1 MSVTTPLELPKPA
14 RPPGLVGYAGALVLV
29 AAATLAAVLVER
41 VTPAPNLSLIFVV
54 PVVIAAASFGWGPA
68 LGAVFAGVAAYNFF
82 LVEPRQSLQVA
93 DVANLWALGLLLL
106 IAAIVSAVAAESR
119 ARAIKAW
126 EAADQAGA
134 LQTLARAL
142 VGAAD
147 RAGIAMA
154 CAEALARLF
163 RAPAAIYVERGD
175 ELERAAAAR
184 GTPTA
189 ADDEAARWA
198 LASRLPTRGGA
209 YPIDEAD
216 FDFWPILSHQRRRA
230 VVGVSFS
237 GRDEGRPD
245 APDRLVE
252 IVGGYLAV
260 ALDRE
265 AYAADALETR
275 LEIESERLKADL
287 LAAVSHD
294 LKTPL
299 ATVLF
304 TLQSLAKFGEAHDAA
319 TRGELLRL
327 AEAETARLSAMV
339 ANLLD
344 VNRLEAGALA
354 VRPEPASPGELV
366 AQAARRAAPALAGRR
381 VELQTPPDA
390 AALLVDPALFESA
403 LANVLENAGKYAA
416 PGSTVQVRSGDD
428 GAQGWIEVL
437 DEGPGFPGDI
447 EPLFGKFTRGVE
459 GDGRPP
465 GTGLG
470 LAIAR
475 GFLEAQGGRV
485 EAENRSDGRG
495 ARVRLWAPLAGA
507 AR

>member
-1 MSVTTPLELPKPA
+1 MSLTSSLEAP
-14 RPPGLVGYAGALVLV
+14 RPVRPSGLLGYAGALALV
-29 AAATLAAVLVER
+29 AAATLAALLVEQLAP
-41 VTPAPNLSLIFVV
+41 VPNLSLIFVL

-68 LGAVFAGVAAYNFF
+68 LAAAVGGVLAYNFF
-82 LVEPRQSLQVA
+82 LIEPRQSLRVSEP
-93 DVANLWALGLLLL
+93 ANLWALGLLLL
-106 IAAIVSAVAAESR
+106 TAALVSVIAAESR
-119 ARAIKAW
+119 RRAIKAW
-126 EAADQAGA
+126 EAAEQANA
-134 LQTLARAL
+134 LQALARAL

-147 RAGIAMA
+147 RASITVA

-163 RAPAAIYVERGD
+163 RAPAAIYVEQGED
-175 ELERAAAAR
+175 LERAA
-184 GTPTA
+184 TA
-189 ADDEAARWA
+189 GGLPAPADDEAARWA

-209 YPIDEAD
+209 YPVDESS

-230 VVGVSFS
+230 VVGVSFA
-237 GRDEGRPD
+237 GREEGRPE

-265 AYAADALETR
+265 AYAAEALQGR
-275 LEIESERLKADL
+275 LEIERERLKTDL

-299 ATVLF
+299 ATILL
-304 TLQSLAKFGEAHDAA
+304 TLQSLARFGEAHDAA
-319 TRGELLRL
+319 TRAELLRV

-339 ANLLD
+339 VNLLD

-354 VRPEPASPGELV
+354 VRPEPVAPGELV
-366 AQAARRAAPALAGRR
+366 AQAARRAAPVLAGRQ
-381 VELQTPPDA
+381 VELMTPTDGAP
-390 AALLVDPALFESA
+390 LMVDPALFESA
-403 LANVLENAGKYAA
+403 LANVLENASKYA
-416 PGSTVQVRSGDD
+416 PPNSTVQVASGDD
-428 GAQGWIEVL
+428 GTQGWIEVS
-437 DEGPGFPGDI
+437 DEGPGFPSDI
-447 EPLFGKFTRGVE
+447 EALFGKFTRGVD

-485 EAENRSDGRG
+485 EAENRPDGKG
-495 ARVRLWAPLAGA
+495 ARVRLWAPLAA
-507 AR
+507 VVR

>member
-1 MSVTTPLELPKPA
+1 MSLPSSLEPPRPA
-14 RPPGLVGYAGALVLV
+14 RPSGLVGFAGALALV
-29 AAATLAAVLVER
+29 AAATLAALLVEHA
-41 VTPAPNLSLIFVV
+41 TPVPNLSLIFVV

-68 LGAVFAGVAAYNFF
+68 LAAVLAGVVAYNFF
-82 LVEPRQSLQVA
+82 LIEPRQTLQVA
-93 DVANLWALGLLLL
+93 DAANLWALGLLLL
-106 IAAIVSAVAAESR
+106 IAAVVSVVAAQSR

-126 EAADQAGA
+126 EAAEQAGA
-134 LQTLARAL
+134 LQALARAL
-142 VGAAD
+142 VGAVD
-147 RAGIAMA
+147 RQSIATA

-163 RAPAAIYVERGD
+163 RAPAAIYVERD
-175 ELERAAAAR
+175 DDLERAAVAR
-184 GTPTA
+184 GAPTA

-209 YPIDEAD
+209 YPVDD
-216 FDFWPILSHQRRRA
+216 SSFDFWPILSHQHRRA
-230 VVGVSFS
+230 VIGVNFS
-237 GRDEGRPD
+237 EDEGRPE

-265 AYAADALETR
+265 AYAADALQTR
-275 LEIESERLKADL
+275 LEVESERLKTDL

-299 ATVLF
+299 ATILF

-319 TRGELLRL
+319 TRAELLRL

-339 ANLLD
+339 VNLLD

-354 VRPEPASPGELV
+354 VRPEAVSPGELI
-366 AQAARRAAPALAGRR
+366 AQAARRASPALAGRQ
-381 VELQTPPDA
+381 VELKTPPDA
-390 AALLVDPALFESA
+390 APLLVDPALFESA
-403 LANVLENAGKYAA
+403 LANVLENAGKYA
-416 PGSTVQVRSGDD
+416 PPNSTVQVLSGAE
-428 GAQGWIEVL
+428 GALGWIEVV
-437 DEGPGFPGDI
+437 DEGPGFPADV
-447 EPLFGKFTRGVE
+447 EPLFGKFTRGVA

-485 EAENRSDGRG
+485 EAENRPDGKG

-507 AR
+507 VR